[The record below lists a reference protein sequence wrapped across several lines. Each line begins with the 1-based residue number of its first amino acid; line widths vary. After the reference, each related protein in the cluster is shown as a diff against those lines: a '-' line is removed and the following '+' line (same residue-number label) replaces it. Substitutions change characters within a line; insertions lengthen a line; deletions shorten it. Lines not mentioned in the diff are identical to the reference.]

1 MANLYFFDIDGT
13 LVNLTRVHAKAYM
26 TAYQK
31 VLGKE
36 AEGIKKEEII
46 ATFGMAERAQHKQIF
61 EKHNLSDEGRIAGI
75 IKIYEKLFLDA
86 LNLVEV
92 KPLPGAVNFLDYL
105 KKQGDHIGIIHGG
118 PKYKG
123 EIILKKAGLHN
134 YFSLFGY
141 DEGFNE
147 RKEILRNIVKK
158 AREKGY
164 RFKKIVVIGDTREDI
179 RAGKAEKAITVAVA
193 TGTETKEK
201 LKMGKPD
208 IIVSTLKQYPE
219 ILKKV

>member
-13 LVNLTRVHAKAYM
+13 LVNLTSVHAKAYT

-31 VLGKE
+31 VLGIE
-36 AEGIKKEEII
+36 ARGIKRKEII

-61 EKHNLSDEGRIAGI
+61 EKHNLSDKGRMTRI
-75 IKIYEKLFLDA
+75 IKTYEKLFLDA
-86 LNLVEV
+86 LNLVKV
-92 KPLPGAVNFLDYL
+92 KPLPGVVDFLDYL
-105 KKQGDHIGIIHGG
+105 KKHGDYIGIVHGG

-141 DEGFNE
+141 NEGFNE
-147 RKEILRNIVKK
+147 RKEILQNIIRK

-164 RFKKIVVIGDTREDI
+164 RFKKIIVIGDTREDI
-179 RAGKAEKAITVAVA
+179 RAGKAERTITVAVS

-201 LKMGKPD
+201 LKIGKPD